1 MKRIIALL
9 IISVLTSGCADLLFP
24 FYNPYAK
31 STIKDPYQ
39 KLTECNKNFWKV
51 YDSDLHLWIGKTTK
65 ELRDALPKGY
75 DSTSDTDGNEIIE
88 YCLYEFFPVLGCSN
102 KKLFFYVKN
111 NKIYRVVRQ

>member
-1 MKRIIALL
+1 MQSRYESSPKETA
-9 IISVLTSGCADLLFP
+9 GM
-24 FYNPYAK
+24 
-31 STIKDPYQ
+31 
-39 KLTECNKNFWKV
+39 
-51 YDSDLHLWIGKTTK
+51 TTK